1 MPISELQ
8 IDLVLVFFV
17 YGLAFFS
24 MGIALTLETGRSPLL
39 AERQILR
46 PLAIFGLL
54 HGIHE
59 WIEIIFLQ
67 GIWLGLPFPEQLIW
81 LRVFWLAISFVPLV
95 IFGLLVLRSQERP
108 VPVHFSVLA
117 ALLVLFVALI
127 VINLLSNPEQG
138 AARVDALSRYFLAV
152 PGGLLACLALLSR
165 ARQVKMENRANLA
178 RYFRWAAGGFGVYG
192 LTQIFVS
199 PVEMFPANIINAS
212 LFLDLAGFPV
222 QVIRA
227 GMAVLVTTAL
237 IRATQVVETERQ
249 AQLVAAQQSRLEA
262 LEQVQ
267 RELVERESMRREL
280 LRHTVIA
287 QEEERAR
294 IARELHD
301 ETSQALTAFTLNLA
315 TLRQSVP
322 RRAEITALV
331 DRLQNLS
338 QQMSQGI
345 YRMVHDLRPAQLD
358 DLGLAP
364 ALQYLADETRQ
375 RLGLE
380 VAIELRG
387 PRQRLDPL
395 VETVIFRVAQEALAN
410 VRRHAGT
417 NRATLQLSICPEQA
431 MLRVCDAGTGFDPQ
445 MVFSAPRGWGLA
457 GMRERAE
464 SIGGQFQLMS
474 KPGGGTTIEILVPLE
489 SPATPAGKSDHEE
502 IDHGNNQADV
512 GR

>member
-1 MPISELQ
+1 MPVTELH

-67 GIWLGLPFPEQLIW
+67 GVWLGLPFPDQLSW
-81 LRVFWLAISFVPLV
+81 LRVIWLAISFVPLV
-95 IFGLLVLRSQERP
+95 VFGLLVLRSQQRP
-108 VPVHFSVLA
+108 ATYYFFAIA
-117 ALLVLFVALI
+117 ALLVLFLALI
-127 VINLLSNPEQG
+127 VTNLLIYPEQG
-138 AARVDALSRYFLAV
+138 AGRVDALARYFLAV
-152 PGGLLACLALLSR
+152 PGGLLACQALLAR
-165 ARQVKMENRANLA
+165 ARQVKMENRAILA
-178 RYFRWAAGGFGVYG
+178 RHFRWAAAGFGVYG
-192 LTQIFVS
+192 LTQTFVS
-199 PVEMFPANIINAS
+199 PLDMFPANLINAG
-212 LFLDLAGFPV
+212 LFLDLVGFPV
-222 QVIRA
+222 QVVRA

-249 AQLVAAQQSRLEA
+249 AQLVAVQQSRLEA

-267 RELVERESMRREL
+267 RELVERETMRREL

-322 RRAEITALV
+322 RRTEVTALV
-331 DRLQNLS
+331 DRLQSLS

-358 DLGLAP
+358 DLGLVP

-380 VAIELRG
+380 VSIEVIG

-417 NRATLQLSICPEQA
+417 NRATLQLSICPEQVI
-431 MLRVCDAGTGFDPQ
+431 LRVCDAGTGFDPQ
-445 MVFSAPRGWGLA
+445 VVFSPPHGWGLA
-457 GMRERAE
+457 GMQERAE
-464 SIGGQFQLMS
+464 SLGGRFQLTS
-474 KPGGGTTIEILVPLE
+474 KPGAGTTIEIQVPLE
-489 SPATPAGKSDHEE
+489 RPPAPVDRHDHEE
-502 IDHGNNQADV
+502 IVHGNNSVNV